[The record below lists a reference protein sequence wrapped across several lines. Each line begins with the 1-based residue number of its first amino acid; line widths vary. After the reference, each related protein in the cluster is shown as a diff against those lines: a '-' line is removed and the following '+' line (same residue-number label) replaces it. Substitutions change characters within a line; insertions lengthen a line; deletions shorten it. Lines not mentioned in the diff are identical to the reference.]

1 MATTMYAPR
10 FSLTLPVR
18 YRVAGEQL
26 WSPASTRNLSSSG
39 VLFRAPQPLK
49 PGTWVELEIELSEA
63 MSVTSSRV
71 RARGEVVRQLR
82 DESAADS
89 WFMAVKYVEYHMEQ
103 TGADVAA
110 KFPAALPSRPPFGN
124 PFRP

>member
-1 MATTMYAPR
+1 MATSIYAPR
-10 FSLTLPVR
+10 FSLTLPIR
-18 YRVAGEQL
+18 YRVAGEQM

-39 VLFRAPQPLK
+39 VLFRAQRPLK

-63 MSVTSSRV
+63 MSVTSSKV

-82 DESAADS
+82 DESALDR
-89 WFMAVKYVEYHMEQ
+89 WFMAIKYTEYHLEQ
-103 TGADVAA
+103 AEPSP
-110 KFPAALPSRPPFGN
+110 KFPPALPSHPPFGN

>member
-26 WSPASTRNLSSSG
+26 WSQATTRNLSSSG
-39 VLFRAPQPLK
+39 VLFRAKQPLR
-49 PGTWVELEIELSEA
+49 PGSWVEIEIELSEA
-63 MSVTSSRV
+63 LSVTSSLV

-82 DESAADS
+82 DESARDS

-103 TGADVAA
+103 TGGAAPA
-110 KFPAALPSRPPFGN
+110 KFPAAIPRHPPFGDR
-124 PFRP
+124 FRP